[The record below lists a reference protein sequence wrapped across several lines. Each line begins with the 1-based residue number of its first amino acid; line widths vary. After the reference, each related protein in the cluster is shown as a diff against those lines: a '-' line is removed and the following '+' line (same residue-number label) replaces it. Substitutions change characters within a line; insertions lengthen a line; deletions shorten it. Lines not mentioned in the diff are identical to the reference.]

1 MRENGT
7 ATVKKYEWDG
17 QPVSRSTYFRMKRKS
32 KRRERVKP
40 PRRGAISSII
50 GRVEGEQ
57 AFVRDERIDRE
68 RVETFMWIA
77 ANASVGAQDE
87 CVQVTLPR
95 KILTATLLTLKGQGF

>member
-1 MRENGT
+1 MRENG
-7 ATVKKYEWDG
+7 ASAAKKYEWDG
-17 QPVSRSTYFRMKRKS
+17 QPVSRSTYFRMKRKN
-32 KRRERVKP
+32 KRRERAKP
-40 PRRGAISSII
+40 LRRGAISSII
-50 GRVEGEQ
+50 GRADSEQ

-77 ANASVGAQDE
+77 ANASVGEQDE